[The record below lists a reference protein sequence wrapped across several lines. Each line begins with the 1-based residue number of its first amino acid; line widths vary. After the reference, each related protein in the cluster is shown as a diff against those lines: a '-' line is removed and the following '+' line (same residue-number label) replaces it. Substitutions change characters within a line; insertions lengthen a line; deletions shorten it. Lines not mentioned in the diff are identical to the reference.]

1 VREFRSLGSVR
12 GALSNERPYRDYIV
26 WDCDSLAAGGAA
38 EIGDVGFG
46 LEWLDGGVGA

>member
-1 VREFRSLGSVR
+1 MGLVLQ
-12 GALSNERPYRDYIV
+12 LHIV
-26 WDCDSLAAGGAA
+26 WDCDSFAAGGAA